1 MLAPANLTAPAPG
14 ILDDHLVIGKVRFTL
29 LNYHKSSS
37 LTLQLQNRITKT
49 IQLLKPGKFGP
60 LGGFEGGLSFYE
72 NLNIQFEIK
81 INFK

>member
-29 LNYHKSSS
+29 LNNHKSSS

-49 IQLLKPGKFGP
+49 IQLLKPDKFGP
-60 LGGFEGGLSFYE
+60 LGGFEGGFYFVRIK
-72 NLNIQFEIK
+72 NIQI
-81 INFK
+81 